1 MPEVTLKM
9 HFAIPGAAPLVEV
22 QHALRE
28 VAKALT
34 DDPETTW
41 FPIRGLDGAEV
52 GECHVSISE
61 ESADA

>member
-9 HFAIPGAAPLVEV
+9 HFEIPGAAPLVEV

-34 DDPETTW
+34 DDPAATW
-41 FPIRGLDGAEV
+41 FPIRGLHGTEV
-52 GECHVSISE
+52 GECHISISQ
-61 ESADA
+61 ESANA